1 MAAHRKDFGGY
12 SHPQAPAADVHLMN
26 ALVADVAIAVVPVP
40 VPVIVKAVG
49 IERARGRRPQP
60 QVVINALRDGT
71 VRLLA
76 DRVAP
81 FETKPAS
88 HINVADHAVTQLLH
102 GFSQRDGRTAVRAVL
117 DYAVVFTRG
126 GDELPAFPITMRA
139 GLFDI
144 NVLARLAGPDAHQR
158 VPVVR
163 RGDRDGVNR
172 LVF

>member
-1 MAAHRKDFGGY
+1 
-12 SHPQAPAADVHLMN
+12 
-26 ALVADVAIAVVPVP
+26 
-40 VPVIVKAVG
+40 
-49 IERARGRRPQP
+49 QP

-88 HINVADHAVTQLLH
+88 HINVADHAVPQLLH
-102 GFSQRDGRTAVRAVL
+102 GFSQRGGRTAVRAVL
-117 DYAVVFTRG
+117 DDAVVFARG
-126 GDELPAFPITMRA
+126 GVELPAFPMTIRA
-139 GLFDI
+139 VLVDI
-144 NVLARLAGPDAHQR
+144 DVLARLAGPAADQR